1 MATDS
6 RRTNYNAG
14 GLARGLTSATG
25 VAVAALNHGQIDEL
39 QNLADASGCKH
50 ALAAPAV
57 ANDVWVLAPAASQAN
72 TLTIQSASPGHS
84 VAANGVTTVQ
94 VADNG
99 SDALSV
105 TYTAGALK
113 INLANSTDANNTLTL
128 IKAAIDLLNTS
139 TNGCVASCY
148 ITGTASTQ
156 MVHGGTNT
164 LAATAAGGTAG
175 TSLKSSTAG
184 SGVFSVLPN

>member
-6 RRTNYNAG
+6 RRTNFNAG

-25 VAVAALNHGQIDEL
+25 VPIAGLNHGQLDEL
-39 QNLADASGCKH
+39 MNLGDASGCKLT
-50 ALAAPAV
+50 LAAPSV
-57 ANDVWVLAPAASQAN
+57 ANDVFVLAPVASPTN
-72 TLTIQSASPGHS
+72 TITIQAAAPGHN
-84 VAANGVTTVQ
+84 VASGGIVSVQ
-94 VADNG
+94 VNDNA
-99 SDALSV
+99 SDALAV
-105 TYTAGALK
+105 TYTAGAIL
-113 INLANSTDANNTLTL
+113 IRLANATDANNTLTL
-128 IKAAIDLLNTS
+128 IKAALDALNTS
-139 TNGCVASCY
+139 ANGQVLSCF

-184 SGVFSVLPN
+184 AGQFSVLPN